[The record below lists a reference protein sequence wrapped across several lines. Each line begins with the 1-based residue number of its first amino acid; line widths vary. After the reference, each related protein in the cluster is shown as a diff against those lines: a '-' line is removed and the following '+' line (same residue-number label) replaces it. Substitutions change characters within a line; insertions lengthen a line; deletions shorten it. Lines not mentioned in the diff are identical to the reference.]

1 MSEKFDSESSMLK
14 ENTAITAVIQ
24 ENINQTNGDNK
35 KLISNEQTE
44 EKNIQDDLNTI
55 KESYNLNK
63 SNQAVHEESIPKDEK
78 LHDKCHVFTTKIDND
93 LKCSLCLKSF
103 KNKRKLKTHLYLCH
117 CVIENI
123 VSLQDNLFPTQE
135 PVHST
140 SESDSEIY
148 DFISNGNI
156 NNSVCVAEISD
167 KQSDSMN
174 IIKNNNFNWK
184 NKRINNFFADALREL
199 EVANTLID
207 LQVLNSHKQVMENGI
222 DENKNKNLLQ
232 LLNLSDTNCLN
243 KKTNFHNGSILQKV
257 IANKNTLTSNSEEN
271 SMSKNEAKKF
281 VNMVETKSESEIN
294 NFEVSDFNK
303 CNEID
308 MNITDKDEINSSNS
322 ENLENKGDTIIENK
336 ECETISKSNLI
347 SNCLN
352 PTLNS
357 LPLFPYINF
366 PLINSLSNG
375 NFPLQELSHLK
386 NNIRID
392 DETVLVTKL
401 EGIHPTTKQSY
412 VLYKCC
418 LCGNVFSALDTLH
431 NHVGGHG
438 NNKEKN
444 CGKCGAIF
452 KCDGQLEIHNQ
463 LHQAIETNSLLS
475 LTPGLFLTPFGT
487 LCSQVDNQINQET
500 PSVSGFNKLDPYWS
514 MIQQIYA
521 GYSGNIYPFLTVGNL
536 PFFGNS
542 QHSLINEIINN
553 NTSAKS
559 PVENLNKVPIN
570 KPVYKCSFC
579 PKIFDRVFSLQR
591 HERVHTGIKPCSCK
605 ICGRGFS
612 EKRNLRHHVIRFHSD
627 SNRKEL
633 LWRAHRQKSRLK
645 SAHGPKKLVS
655 FLKRAATC
663 ILNSMG
669 QNKLDCN
676 EDSSPDSASEL
687 KASETLQSSF
697 STVFDEHKNSET
709 SIKLSK
715 DKQNDTFEENR
726 QFKINMLSQNNNLT
740 SNLFNKSNYQEIT
753 QDGNLEKLFMERT
766 NKEDT
771 NISDKF
777 KSEQMDIQNTKEE
790 CVATFNPRSDT
801 VNSTSNKNHMIMAST
816 QGNYSYICN
825 YCSKT
830 FCSTSDLKRHMDF
843 HKNIRPY
850 KCPSCEYRS
859 RTNSQLKVHMMRHQG
874 IRQYLCHPCNY
885 GGVTQSDLNRHLKT
899 RTHILRTRTI
909 CSS

>member
-1 MSEKFDSESSMLK
+1 MVKFYK
-14 ENTAITAVIQ
+14 
-24 ENINQTNGDNK
+24 
-35 KLISNEQTE
+35 
-44 EKNIQDDLNTI
+44 
-55 KESYNLNK
+55 
-63 SNQAVHEESIPKDEK
+63 
-78 LHDKCHVFTTKIDND
+78 
-93 LKCSLCLKSF
+93 
-103 KNKRKLKTHLYLCH
+103 
-117 CVIENI
+117 
-123 VSLQDNLFPTQE
+123 
-135 PVHST
+135 
-140 SESDSEIY
+140 
-148 DFISNGNI
+148 
-156 NNSVCVAEISD
+156 
-167 KQSDSMN
+167 
-174 IIKNNNFNWK
+174 
-184 NKRINNFFADALREL
+184 
-199 EVANTLID
+199 
-207 LQVLNSHKQVMENGI
+207 
-222 DENKNKNLLQ
+222 
-232 LLNLSDTNCLN
+232 
-243 KKTNFHNGSILQKV
+243 KV
-257 IANKNTLTSNSEEN
+257 IANKNTLANSSEGN
-271 SMSKNEAKKF
+271 NLQKKNEIK
-281 VNMVETKSESEIN
+281 NSIDIIETKSENEIN
-294 NFEVSDFNK
+294 DFQNSNFNK
-303 CNEID
+303 CN
-308 MNITDKDEINSSNS
+308 NTDTDIINEVEINHSNVDNVEEKES
-322 ENLENKGDTIIENK
+322 DTFLDNNE
-336 ECETISKSNLI
+336 ECERLPKNSLI

-352 PTLNS
+352 PSLNS
-357 LPLFPYINF
+357 FPLFPYINF

-375 NFPLQELSHLK
+375 NFSLQELSHFK

-418 LCGNVFSALDTLH
+418 LCGNAFSALDTLH
-431 NHVGGHG
+431 NHVGSHG

-452 KCDGQLEIHNQ
+452 KCDGQLDLHNQ

-475 LTPGLFLTPFGT
+475 LTPGLFLTPFGAF
-487 LCSQVDNQINQET
+487 CSQMENQNQDT
-500 PSVSGFNKLDPYWS
+500 PSGSGFNKLDPYWS
-514 MIQQIYA
+514 MVQQIYA
-521 GYSGNIYPFLTVGNL
+521 GYSGNIYPFLSVGNL

-553 NTSAKS
+553 NTSTKS

-676 EDSSPDSASEL
+676 DDSSPDSSSEL
-687 KASETLQSSF
+687 KNSESLQSSF
-697 STVFDEHKNSET
+697 NTMFDDQKHKPEIN
-709 SIKLSK
+709 IKLNKEKHHDILS
-715 DKQNDTFEENR
+715 EENR
-726 QFKINMLSQNNNLT
+726 QLKFKTCAQNNLA

-753 QDGNLEKLFMERT
+753 QERNLEKFLVEKT
-766 NKEDT
+766 IKEESSV
-771 NISDKF
+771 SDIKL
-777 KSEQMDIQNTKEE
+777 KNEQDSENKEE
-790 CVATFNPRSDT
+790 CLSIFNPRSD
-801 VNSTSNKNHMIMAST
+801 SISAST
-816 QGNYSYICN
+816 ASKNQMTLASSQGNYSYICN